1 MRLVRDRV
9 SLVAAMREH
18 GVDWLA
24 PSDAPGGGS
33 IEPATLVAS
42 LAAHDDPRLRAALTG
57 LFILRPEFSALVA
70 EVRQA
75 LEPTACDEMSAR
87 YMAAAYLQRLW
98 RTRLGLYLEDSPE
111 LPDLYSESLG
121 LPLANQ
127 GYGKPGL
134 LALAEWHKQRTAMP
148 YNRLAEYNRVLEHVF
163 ASLKR
168 RAIAHEPT
176 LSG

>member
-1 MRLVRDRV
+1 MLVRDRT
-9 SLVAAMREH
+9 SLVAALRGH
-18 GVDWLA
+18 GVNWLA
-24 PSDAPGGGS
+24 PSDALGGGT
-33 IEPATLVAS
+33 IEPVTLVAS

-57 LFILRPEFSALVA
+57 LFILRPEFSAVVA
-70 EVRQA
+70 EARQA
-75 LEPTACDEMSAR
+75 LEPTARDEVSAR
-87 YMAAAYLQRLW
+87 YLAAVYLQRLW
-98 RTRLGLYLEDSPE
+98 RTRLGLYLEDTSE

-121 LPLANQ
+121 LPPANQ

-134 LALAEWHKQRTAMP
+134 RALAEWHKQRTAMA
-148 YNRLAEYNRVLEHVF
+148 YNRRAEYDRAMDHVF